1 MLAKARRKGREVTN
15 SCLSAVFRKIATC
28 SQTLHWF
35 CKTHLFVWNG
45 FVFGYLTHWKYAV
58 RVCVFACIVWQV
70 LPYAGRSCSILTT
83 IFKGRNLTHT
93 LLAGQR
99 WSPGGQGGHMTSS
112 QHDDI
117 ATAVTHHFP
126 LVLCHPFTYL
136 FFNPLLCFQ
145 TLIWVLKNT
154 LVTSSLVFWN
164 ASLCL
169 QCFSVFCNIFL
180 CLTSWIINLKS
191 SKHLITWKKRP
202 RRWESCVS
210 PRWRKWSRGLLFQ
223 NPQNICHN
231 FLTTGVKSKTCPT

>member
-99 WSPGGQGGHMTSS
+99 WSPGGQGGQMTSS
-112 QHDDI
+112 HHDDI

-126 LVLCHPFTYL
+126 LALCHPFTYL
-136 FFNPLLCFQ
+136 FLNPLLCFQ
-145 TLIWVLKNT
+145 TLIWVLKT
-154 LVTSSLVFWN
+154 LL
-164 ASLCL
+164 
-169 QCFSVFCNIFL
+169 
-180 CLTSWIINLKS
+180 
-191 SKHLITWKKRP
+191 
-202 RRWESCVS
+202 
-210 PRWRKWSRGLLFQ
+210 
-223 NPQNICHN
+223 
-231 FLTTGVKSKTCPT
+231 